1 MENVSEFLSSP
12 ALLNKYFQLLLI
24 LVPIPSS
31 IFTIMKNRA
40 TTFVKQILC
49 VLRSVAKSK
58 TMAIKSKTDA
68 IRARLIVF
76 SLLRNR
82 KLSLSAVSDRI
93 QALLGHQQKQ
103 ETDAAEEDNGDHGKA
118 IVLYNAASTSAAVS
132 PDNTC
137 TELDNCCNNAY
148 HYHYYDDDDK
158 YPDLTHSLFD
168 EDDDGLDLGDPNASV
183 IDLVRNSKEEGENF
197 SLEDE
202 IDHVADLFILKFHKN
217 IRMQKLESFKR
228 YQEMLLRSA

>member
-1 MENVSEFLSSP
+1 
-12 ALLNKYFQLLLI
+12 
-24 LVPIPSS
+24 
-31 IFTIMKNRA
+31 MKNRA

-93 QALLGHQQKQ
+93 QALLGHQQHQ
-103 ETDAAEEDNGDHGKA
+103 ETDAGEDGDHGKA
-118 IVLYNAASTSAAVS
+118 IVLYNNAASTSAAAT

-148 HYHYYDDDDK
+148 HYHYYDDDDDK
-158 YPDLTHSLFD
+158 YPDLTHSLFE

-217 IRMQKLESFKR
+217 MRMQKLESFKR
-228 YQEMLLRSA
+228 YQDMLQRSA

>member
-1 MENVSEFLSSP
+1 
-12 ALLNKYFQLLLI
+12 
-24 LVPIPSS
+24 
-31 IFTIMKNRA
+31 MKNSA
-40 TTFVKQILC
+40 ATFVKQILC
-49 VLRSVAKSK
+49 VLRTVAKSK

-93 QALLGHQQKQ
+93 HALLGHQQ
-103 ETDAAEEDNGDHGKA
+103 ETNPPSAAAAAEKGDEQGKA
-118 IVLYNAASTSAAVS
+118 IVLYNSAAAATGVS
-132 PDNTC
+132 ADNTC
-137 TELDNCCNNAY
+137 TELDTCCNVYPY
-148 HYHYYDDDDK
+148 HYNNDVDDDDK

-168 EDDDGLDLGDPNASV
+168 EDDDELDLGDPNASV

-197 SLEDE
+197 ILEDE
-202 IDHVADLFILKFHKN
+202 IDHVADLFILKFRKN

-228 YQEMLLRSA
+228 YQEMLQRSA